1 MTEHNKTYVLLDKNN
16 KEDYTST
23 VTDDIWLYD
32 INENNIRNNFAEP
45 THKNSVKGYVQS
57 YEYFQDLIAEIRSA
71 EKEIYITGWQ
81 VNWDAKLTADL
92 RLIDVLLEVVQK
104 NESLQIFILPWKH
117 QTPIDTGD
125 IETTVVLRN
134 YINEYIGREAIAV
147 RSHKALSDESSPVT
161 RMFYSHHQKCIIIDK
176 KVAFVGGIDV
186 AYGRYSHGYDLDPK
200 ADNRQVLNRYNPC
213 VALMGD
219 AKKELSLTFD
229 PADKLYSSLSWAKHL
244 EYQVFVKK
252 LSQPAQETLADN
264 QPIMPWQD
272 IHVKIEGKAVF
283 DLVINFILR
292 WNQADNLNIKFENRY
307 FDSRFPQKRPLQ
319 DQKEN
324 EKSKKA
330 SYQRRSPNWSPT
342 NQNFP
347 PEKVSD
353 ECLHRKIPLPTQEE
367 YDNLPDAGNISVQI
381 LRSASM
387 SMRNYEYGSAM
398 SNLKQSLG
406 SEVLKQ
412 PPPNVQNNIKGALK
426 PQSDIYQVM
435 LKLIKKAKR
444 YIYIENQFFVS
455 DYGSPST
462 DSLNDELSDV
472 AGTRDSMGPWAT
484 TLFST
489 TAKDLPKN
497 KIVRALSD
505 KIASTI
511 FAFQPEPFHIYITLP
526 VHPEGLLNNGSI
538 MATVHHTMQTIIFG
552 GDSLLSCI
560 RKHLWVYQQL
570 NNDKVPRKQW
580 NKLRPTYY
588 DKMGDEYKTVPLEEC
603 AKYVTLLNLRS
614 WKQLGDRSVTEQIYV
629 HSKLTIVDDLYVL
642 VGSANINDR
651 SLLGDRDS
659 ELAALIVDNDA
670 QTIQCPERGIEIPVR
685 KFAYQLRKKICQD
698 LYGEGLE
705 QAIEVPELASS
716 IKAIQSRAQANS
728 EIFESVFPFIPRNYY
743 KREESESKADE
754 AIFASIW
761 PVLDKEKLEKKIEE
775 DWKSI
780 KVQLDRLPTPKINE
794 KYLPANY
801 KIFQKDGI
809 KKGLLQDYFNKK
821 LEMPFNTVFWQ
832 NYTINQPSELQK
844 IKGYITLVPIHWTE
858 GENNAIPYHIRLVT

>member
-32 INENNIRNNFAEP
+32 INEQNIRNNFAEP

-57 YEYFQDLIAEIRSA
+57 YEYFQDLITEIRSA

-81 VNWDAKLTADL
+81 VNWDAKLTPDL

-104 NESLQIFILPWKH
+104 SKNLQIFILPWRH
-117 QTPIDTGD
+117 QYPMNTGD
-125 IETTVVLRN
+125 HETMIVLRN

-147 RSHKALSDESSPVT
+147 RSHESLNDESSPVT
-161 RMFYSHHQKCIIIDK
+161 TRFYSHHQKSIIIDK
-176 KVAFVGGIDV
+176 KIAFVGGIDL

-213 VALMGD
+213 VVLMGD
-219 AKKELSLTFD
+219 AKKKLSLTFD
-229 PADKLYSSLSWAKHL
+229 PTDRSFSSLKLYKHL
-244 EYQVFVKK
+244 QDQVFIKK
-252 LSQPAQETLADN
+252 LAQPTKVTLADN

-283 DLVINFILR
+283 DLAINFILR
-292 WNQADNLNIKFENRY
+292 WNQAEN
-307 FDSRFPQKRPLQ
+307 K
-319 DQKEN
+319 N
-324 EKSKKA
+324 EHSKNVT
-330 SYQRRSPNWSPT
+330 YNNRSQNWPPT
-342 NQNFP
+342 NQDVNFP
-347 PEKVSD
+347 PENVSD
-353 ECLHRKIPLPTQEE
+353 ECLHRKIPLPTQEN
-367 YDNLPDAGNISVQI
+367 YDDISDTGNISVQI
-381 LRSASM
+381 LRSASK
-387 SMRNYEYGSAM
+387 SMRVNEA
-398 SNLKQSLG
+398 QV
-406 SEVLKQ
+406 VLHDAVNDILSGKEGVKNR
-412 PPPNVQNNIKGALK
+412 PPNVENNVKFTNQ

-444 YIYIENQFFVS
+444 YIYIENQFFIS
-455 DYGSPST
+455 DYGQPFAGLSKLSKPAETENGLTPFLTRLLSF
-462 DSLNDELSDV
+462 SGDEL
-472 AGTRDSMGPWAT
+472 PE
-484 TLFST
+484 
-489 TAKDLPKN
+489 N
-497 KIVRALSD
+497 QIVQALSD
-505 KIASTI
+505 KIANVI
-511 FAFQPEPFHIYITLP
+511 FAYQPQPFHIYITIP
-526 VHPEGLLNNGSI
+526 VHPEGMLSEGAI
-538 MATVHHTMQTIIFG
+538 ITQTHHTRQTISFG
-552 GDSLLSCI
+552 TDSLLNRI

-588 DKMGDEYKTVPLEEC
+588 DKIGDEYKTVPLEEC

-614 WKQLGDRSVTEQIYV
+614 WTQLGDRSVTEQIYV

-685 KFAYQLRKKICQD
+685 KFAYQLRKKICQG

-716 IKAIQSRAQANS
+716 VKAIQSRAKANTD
-728 EIFESVFPFIPRNYY
+728 IFESIFPFIPRNYFKTEY
-743 KREESESKADE
+743 NKDLRT
-754 AIFASIW
+754 IFASIW
-761 PVLDKEKLEKKIEE
+761 PALDYDELEKNNDEKWQEIKASTEKNKGQYPKYESVPIDDIEE
-775 DWKSI
+775 
-780 KVQLDRLPTPKINE
+780 L
-794 KYLPANY
+794 A
-801 KIFQKDGI
+801 KDNMAYYYF
-809 KKGLLQDYFNKK
+809 KHELL
-821 LEMPFNTVFWQ
+821 MPFNTVFWQ

-844 IKGYITLVPIHWTE
+844 VKGCITLVPIHWTE